1 MVENSRFGTAWK
13 FSIKFGT
20 NLSID
25 VVVASEQA
33 ISEAIEKYYS
43 SEVSFDEVMM
53 DFDMDEEDV
62 DFSEEYCSDTLKKDF
77 LNLPQW
83 RQSIFENNISP
94 FTYDLG
100 KYIFS
105 WDMYFFSFL
114 SPNHIRLWWQK

>member
-1 MVENSRFGTAWK
+1 MVNMADPSNVYAIDD
-13 FSIKFGT
+13 IKFGT

-62 DFSEEYCSDTLKKDF
+62 DFSKNMKKTSTF
-77 LNLPQW
+77 WTSRNLQV
-83 RQSIFENNISP
+83 RR
-94 FTYDLG
+94 
-100 KYIFS
+100 
-105 WDMYFFSFL
+105 
-114 SPNHIRLWWQK
+114 RL